1 MKKKR
6 FARWIALV
14 LCLASALSLAACG
27 DSGEPASVPSETA
40 ESAETAA
47 VPDRGAPDRSE
58 LKYTEAIEAYRK
70 SDWTGNWIWTEAC
83 SEDSYVA
90 TAS

>member
-27 DSGEPASVPSETA
+27 DDDQRHAQLELARL
-40 ESAETAA
+40 
-47 VPDRGAPDRSE
+47 RG
-58 LKYTEAIEAYRK
+58 
-70 SDWTGNWIWTEAC
+70 
-83 SEDSYVA
+83 
-90 TAS
+90 

>member
-58 LKYTEAIEAYRK
+58 LKYTE
-70 SDWTGNWIWTEAC
+70 
-83 SEDSYVA
+83 
-90 TAS
+90 

>member
-27 DSGEPASVPSETA
+27 DSGEPAAAPSETA

-47 VPDRGAPDRSE
+47 VPDRGVPDRSD

-70 SDWTGNWIWTEAC
+70 RT
-83 SEDSYVA
+83 A
-90 TAS
+90 T